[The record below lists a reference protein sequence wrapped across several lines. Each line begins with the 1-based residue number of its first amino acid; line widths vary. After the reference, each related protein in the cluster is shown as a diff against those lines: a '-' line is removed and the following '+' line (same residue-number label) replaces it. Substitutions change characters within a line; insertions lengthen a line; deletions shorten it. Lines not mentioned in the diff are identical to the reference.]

1 MTETAAGDSGP
12 VFRLIYRSR
21 SRVGAAERKH
31 QLGEIFSV
39 ARSSNKKLGVTGA
52 LLITDDEFVQ
62 TLEGAEPVVR
72 ELYAKISKDKRHE
85 HLELLDSGDVSERVF
100 GRWAMAKVAAEGEP
114 DIPLLT
120 NVDKGGISPAQPRP
134 TTEAQEIVLDVM
146 RQSLGSGDGPE
157 RRPVRVPPSSAPRAR
172 TCTPPGVL
180 APAAVERRE
189 VRRVPARIRPSVVAT
204 GRHLLI
210 LAVPRHGGIPAR
222 ACRFEYC
229 RDRSRVAAHH

>member
-85 HLELLDSGDVSERVF
+85 HLELLDSGDV
-100 GRWAMAKVAAEGEP
+100 
-114 DIPLLT
+114 
-120 NVDKGGISPAQPRP
+120 
-134 TTEAQEIVLDVM
+134 
-146 RQSLGSGDGPE
+146 
-157 RRPVRVPPSSAPRAR
+157 
-172 TCTPPGVL
+172 
-180 APAAVERRE
+180 
-189 VRRVPARIRPSVVAT
+189 
-204 GRHLLI
+204 
-210 LAVPRHGGIPAR
+210 
-222 ACRFEYC
+222 
-229 RDRSRVAAHH
+229 

>member
-1 MTETAAGDSGP
+1 MTETGADDSGP

-21 SRVGAAERKH
+21 SRIGAAERKH

-62 TLEGAEPVVR
+62 TLEGVEPAVR

-85 HLELLDSGDVSERVF
+85 HLELLDSGNVSERVF

-134 TTEAQEIVLDVM
+134 TTKAQETVLDVM
-146 RQSLGSGDGPE
+146 RQSLRHSA
-157 RRPVRVPPSSAPRAR
+157 SSAA
-172 TCTPPGVL
+172 
-180 APAAVERRE
+180 
-189 VRRVPARIRPSVVAT
+189 
-204 GRHLLI
+204 
-210 LAVPRHGGIPAR
+210 
-222 ACRFEYC
+222 
-229 RDRSRVAAHH
+229 D